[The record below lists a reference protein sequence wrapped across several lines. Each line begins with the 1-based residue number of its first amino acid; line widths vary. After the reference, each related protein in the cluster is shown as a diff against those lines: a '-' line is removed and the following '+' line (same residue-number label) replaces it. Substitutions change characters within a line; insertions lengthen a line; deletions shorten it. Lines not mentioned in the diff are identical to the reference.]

1 MAPQPEHVTLSGGG
15 DRAQSALEVGAGEVI
30 DRYVGDDSGQSV
42 PPGDRA
48 IGVDR
53 PPPVVPGELARLQ
66 QTDPRLDVVPQ
77 GAALAWARCLGL
89 LCAQVLEAC
98 AHRGLAGAASRA
110 AESDLTARAIGG
122 AIRQTGASLDAARD
136 GDAIGAGAGLGQPA
150 TVDADLVRDCA
161 GSSGGDA
168 CACHEP
174 IVSPAPFK
182 S

>member
-1 MAPQPEHVTLSGGG
+1 
-15 DRAQSALEVGAGEVI
+15 
-30 DRYVGDDSGQSV
+30 
-42 PPGDRA
+42 
-48 IGVDR
+48 
-53 PPPVVPGELARLQ
+53 
-66 QTDPRLDVVPQ
+66 
-77 GAALAWARCLGL
+77 
-89 LCAQVLEAC
+89 AC
-98 AHRGLAGAASRA
+98 AHLGLAGAASRA

-182 S
+182 SPASPSNARTGPAGGPALMCTSDAPRKLYRQRHRARGAPSATLGPWPTGRSAGREIARGAGRALRVPPGRRRLLARVISR